1 MFFTFPPEI
10 TAIFGLALIVWF
22 VWLLLS
28 SAVKGLGNKEE
39 PGERVK
45 LTVTHSE
52 NGKSH
57 VEKACYYPY
66 MKSYYAKVVCHELE
80 YSWNVWA
87 DSKEDLEHKIKEEFD
102 RCDEKIREHINKRE
116 MKKPLYFRIG

>member
-1 MFFTFPPEI
+1 MIYLFPPEI
-10 TAIFGLALIVWF
+10 TTIFGLALIGWF

-39 PGERVK
+39 PVESVK

-57 VEKACYYPY
+57 VEKACYYPS
-66 MKSYYAKVVCHELE
+66 MKSFYAKVACQELD

-87 DSKEDLEHKIKEEFD
+87 DSKDELERKIQEEFD
-102 RCDEKIREHINKRE
+102 RCDERLRDRINKRE
-116 MKKPLYFRIG
+116 MRKPLYFRIG

>member
-1 MFFTFPPEI
+1 MIYLFPPEI
-10 TAIFGLALIVWF
+10 TTIFGLVLIGWL

-28 SAVKGLGNKEE
+28 SAVKGLDNKEE
-39 PGERVK
+39 PGESVK

-57 VEKACYYPY
+57 VEKACYYPSV
-66 MKSYYAKVVCHELE
+66 KSFYAKVVCQEID

-87 DSKEDLEHKIKEEFD
+87 DSKEELERKVWEELD
-102 RCDEKIREHINKRE
+102 RCDERIRDSINKRE
-116 MKKPLYFRIG
+116 MRKPLYFRIG